1 MPKIIKD
8 VENKILLEAK
18 NLLVNSNYA
27 SFNIRE
33 LSKKS
38 GFSTGT
44 IYNYFTNKKELVNS
58 VFFKDWDDAL
68 ERMSKINVT
77 YSTFEEKLFQIYLE
91 MDNFLKVFFQIFL
104 EISSLSHSNCHPA
117 CLNSLK
123 DLLDEIVTCEKL
135 NKNLTSNLS
144 NETIC
149 KFLISN
155 LMLLCT
161 DKTLNFDEFYSM
173 IKL

>member
-8 VENKILLEAK
+8 VENRILLDAK
-18 NLLVNSNYA
+18 ELLINSNYA

-44 IYNYFTNKKELVNS
+44 IYNYFTNKKELVNA
-58 VFFKDWDDAL
+58 VFFKDWDKAL
-68 ERMSKINVT
+68 ERISKINTT
-77 YSTFEEKLFQIYLE
+77 YNTFEEKLFQVYLE
-91 MDNFLKVFFQIFL
+91 MDNFLKVFFPIFL

-135 NKNLTSNLS
+135 NKQITSTLS
-144 NETIC
+144 NEKIC

-161 DKTLNFDEFYSM
+161 DKTLNFNEFFSL